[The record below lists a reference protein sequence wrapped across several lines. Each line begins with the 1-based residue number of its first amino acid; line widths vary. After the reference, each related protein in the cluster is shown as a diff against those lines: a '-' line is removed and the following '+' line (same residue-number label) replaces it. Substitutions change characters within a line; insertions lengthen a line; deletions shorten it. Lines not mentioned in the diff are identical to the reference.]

1 MSKKIIIT
9 GASGGFGQL
18 TVQGLLKAGHTVV
31 GTMRGVEG
39 RNKAAAATLT
49 QAGAKVV
56 EMDVT
61 DDQSVEAGV
70 TKAIELLGG
79 LDVVINNAGVGSIGM
94 LEHHTP
100 EDFRKLFEVNVFG
113 VQRVNRAALPHL
125 RQQGSGTILF
135 VSSLLGR
142 VTLPFYGVYN
152 ATKWALEALAENYR
166 IELSTF
172 GIEVCLIEPGG
183 YATAFGENLIPA
195 SDQSRNESYGEF
207 MKMPE
212 QMFGGFVEA
221 LNNNPNQKPEF
232 VADAMVAVVNKPV
245 GEKPFRTVID
255 TMGMGELV
263 KQANDVQDNIT
274 STMYG
279 NFGIDGLLK
288 VQPAAKTEG

>member
-1 MSKKIIIT
+1 MSKKVIIT

-18 TVQGLLKAGHTVV
+18 TVQSLLKSGHSVV
-31 GTMRGVEG
+31 GTMRAVEG
-39 RNKAAAATLT
+39 RNKEVAAKLT
-49 QAGAKVV
+49 EAGAKVV

-61 DDQSVEAGV
+61 DDASVENGV
-70 TKAIELLGG
+70 AKAIELLGG

-94 LEHHTP
+94 VEHHTP
-100 EDFRKLFEVNVFG
+100 EDFRKLYDINVFG

-142 VTLPFYGVYN
+142 ITLPFYGLYN
-152 ATKWALEALAENYR
+152 STKWALEGLAENYR
-166 IELSTF
+166 VELSTF

-207 MKMPE
+207 MNAPE

-221 LNNNPNQKPEF
+221 LNSNPNQKPEF
-232 VADAMVAVVNKPV
+232 VAEAMVEVINKPV

-255 TMGMGELV
+255 TMGMGDLV
-263 KQANDVQDNIT
+263 KQANATQDQIT
-274 STMYG
+274 TAMFG
-279 NFGIDGLLK
+279 NFGIGGMLK
-288 VQPAAKTEG
+288 VQPKAETSN